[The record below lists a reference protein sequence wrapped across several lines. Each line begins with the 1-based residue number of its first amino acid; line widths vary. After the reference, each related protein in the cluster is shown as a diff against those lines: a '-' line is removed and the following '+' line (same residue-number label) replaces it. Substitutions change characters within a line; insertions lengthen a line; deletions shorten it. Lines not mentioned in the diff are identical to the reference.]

1 MIVDA
6 YLSGLLDDAMV
17 VPIAINYDR
26 LVDGN
31 FIREQ
36 LGQSKVSSKTD
47 NLLLK

>member
-6 YLSGLLDDAMV
+6 FLNGTLHDALI

-26 LVDGN
+26 ILDGN

-36 LGQSKVSSKTD
+36 LGQKKVRG
-47 NLLLK
+47 